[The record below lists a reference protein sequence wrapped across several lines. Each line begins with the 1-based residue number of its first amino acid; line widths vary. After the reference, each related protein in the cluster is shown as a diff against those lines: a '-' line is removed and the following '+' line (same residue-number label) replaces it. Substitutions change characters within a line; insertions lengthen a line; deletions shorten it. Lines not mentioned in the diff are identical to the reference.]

1 MDVLV
6 LGGTRFLSAQVAAD
20 AVHRGD
26 RVTCLAR
33 GESGAVPQGARFV
46 RSDRTRPDA
55 YDAVQH
61 EWDEVVDVSRQPGQ
75 VRAALAALGPG
86 ARHWTFVSSGSVYAE
101 TDVPDADE
109 MARLLPAETGEDMDP
124 DRYGEAKVACE
135 LACEEA
141 LGDRLSRVRAG
152 LIGGPGDLSDRLGF
166 WPARFASAADDSDQR
181 PVLVPLSPRGRVQV
195 VDVRDL
201 AVWMLDAARSGTTG
215 VFDAVGEQTSL
226 GHVINTAAEV
236 AGYVGD
242 RVKVPLGWLL
252 EHGVEAWMG
261 PDSLPLTLP
270 EQGYEGFAARS
281 GAAAT
286 AAGLRRRPLA
296 ETLADTLS
304 YEREL
309 GLDRDRTAGLSPAT
323 ERRLLA
329 EWAASTWD

>member
-20 AVHRGD
+20 AVNRGH

-33 GESGAVPQGARFV
+33 GEGGEVPEGARLV

-55 YDAVQH
+55 YDAVQQ

-75 VRAALAALGPG
+75 VRSALAALGPG
-86 ARHWTFVSSGSVYAE
+86 ARHWTFVSSGSVYAQ

-109 MARLLPAETGEDMDP
+109 TARLLPAETGEEMHLN
-124 DRYGEAKVACE
+124 RYGEAKVACE

-141 LGDRLSRVRAG
+141 VGDRLSRVRAG
-152 LIGGPGDLSDRLGF
+152 LIGGPGDVSDRLGY
-166 WPARFASAADDSDQR
+166 WPARFASAADDPGR
-181 PVLVPLSPRGRVQV
+181 RLVLVPLAARGRVQV

-201 AVWMLDAARSGTTG
+201 ATWMLDAAGSGVTG

-226 GHVINTAAEV
+226 GHVIDTAAEV
-236 AGYVGD
+236 AGYVGQ
-242 RVKVPLGWLL
+242 RVEVPLAWLL

-270 EQGYEGFAARS
+270 EQGHEGFAARS
-281 GAAAT
+281 GAAAV

-309 GLDRDRTAGLSPAT
+309 GLSRSRAAGLSPAT
-323 ERRLLA
+323 ERRLLT
-329 EWAASTWD
+329 EWAAST

>member
-75 VRAALAALGPG
+75 VRSALTALGPR

-101 TDVPDADE
+101 TDVPDADDT
-109 MARLLPAETGEDMDP
+109 ARLLPAETADEMRP
-124 DRYGEAKVACE
+124 DGYGEAKVACE
-135 LACEEA
+135 LACEETV
-141 LGDRLSRVRAG
+141 GDRLSRVRAG
-152 LIGGPGDLSDRLGF
+152 LIGGPGDLSDRLGW
-166 WPARFASAADDSDQR
+166 WPARFAQAVQDPDRR
-181 PVLVPLSPRGRVQV
+181 PVLVPVAPEGNVQV

-201 AVWMLDAARSGTTG
+201 AMWMLDVAQSGVTG

-226 GHVINTAAEV
+226 QQVIDASAQV
-236 AGYVGD
+236 AGYDGP
-242 RVKVPLGWLL
+242 RVEIPLPWLL
-252 EHGVEAWMG
+252 DSGVEAWMG

-270 EQGYEGFAARS
+270 VEGYEGFATRS
-281 GAAAT
+281 GAAAV
-286 AAGLRRRPLA
+286 AAGLHRRPLI
-296 ETLADTLS
+296 ETLTDTLA

-309 GLDRDRTAGLSPAT
+309 GLDRDRTSGLSPAT
-323 ERRLLA
+323 ERRLLI
-329 EWAASTWD
+329 EWSRSRPH